1 MNQPSP
7 NPVPNPTPTRR
18 RQPGEFFGLERQL
31 WDDRHRGV
39 LSTELIERLNGAA
52 KSVEAGLPS
61 ALGAERARL
70 TRLHEGR
77 RAAREVLEAA
87 RDALREGETP
97 ALGPRA

>member
-1 MNQPSP
+1 MNQALPTTTPS
-7 NPVPNPTPTRR
+7 TTTRR

-31 WDDRHRGV
+31 WEDRHRGV
-39 LSTELIERLNGAA
+39 LSAELIERLNGAA
-52 KSVEAGLPS
+52 RSVEAGLPA

-70 TRLHEGR
+70 TRLHEGLR
-77 RAAREVLEAA
+77 TARDVLEAA

>member
-1 MNQPSP
+1 MNQA
-7 NPVPNPTPTRR
+7 TTRR

-31 WDDRHRGV
+31 WEDRPRGV

-52 KSVEAGLPS
+52 KSVEAGLPA
-61 ALGAERARL
+61 ALGAERGRL
-70 TRLHEGR
+70 ARLHEGLR
-77 RAAREVLEAA
+77 TAREVLEAA

>member
-1 MNQPSP
+1 MND
-7 NPVPNPTPTRR
+7 TPIRR
-18 RQPGEFFGLERQL
+18 RQPGEFFGLERAL
-31 WDDRHRGV
+31 WEDRHRGV

-52 KSVEAGLPS
+52 RRVEAGLAS

-70 TRLHEGR
+70 TRLHEGLR
-77 RAAREVLEAA
+77 TAREVLEAA

>member
-1 MNQPSP
+1 MNQP
-7 NPVPNPTPTRR
+7 PTPSNTTRR

-31 WDDRHRGV
+31 WEDRHRGV

-52 KSVEAGLPS
+52 KDVEAGLPT
-61 ALGAERARL
+61 AVGAERTRL
-70 TRLHEGR
+70 TRLHEGLR
-77 RAAREVLEAA
+77 TAREVLEAA

>member
-1 MNQPSP
+1 MNHPSTS
-7 NPVPNPTPTRR
+7 NTTTRR
-18 RQPGEFFGLERQL
+18 RQPAEFFGLERQL
-31 WDDRHRGV
+31 WEDRHRGV

-52 KSVEAGLPS
+52 KGVEAGLPT

-70 TRLHEGR
+70 TRLHEGLR
-77 RAAREVLEAA
+77 TAREVLEAA